1 MFWGS
6 VIRIRGNLTCR
17 IVDAAPRAVDARRL
31 HGRCTHLVAGG
42 LGTEAGTGG
51 PGRRTLRAM
60 NRPVRSPIVA
70 ARRRSL
76 LRLGAMA
83 AALAGASGRA
93 HAAFEV
99 TRWPARRAAPPLKL
113 EDLAGTTWSL
123 PALRGR
129 VVLLNFWASWCEPC
143 RAEMPALQTLAEFHG
158 AERLVVLAI
167 NFKEPAERA
176 ERFVR
181 RTGFTQPVLL
191 DPNGDVARAWEVRV
205 FPTSI
210 LVGVDGM
217 PRHRVR
223 GELDWTG
230 PEAERL
236 IHPLLKSG

>member
-1 MFWGS
+1 
-6 VIRIRGNLTCR
+6 
-17 IVDAAPRAVDARRL
+17 
-31 HGRCTHLVAGG
+31 
-42 LGTEAGTGG
+42 
-51 PGRRTLRAM
+51 M

-113 EDLAGTTWSL
+113 EDLAGMTWSL

-236 IHPLLKSG
+236 IHPLLKPV